1 LKEEKPLENNKAR
14 LEGGW
19 TLANH
24 ILVSFHIAFILSL
37 FNLPLEIVGTWSVLC
52 FVFAS
57 YDTVISA
64 FFWFSVAIIA
74 IGIHERGHFIAAVK
88 QKVLTSK
95 YLPEAEKKLNGS
107 FFTRILYNICM
118 VLKIPFG
125 KCDGVK
131 REGLTYYSENPF
143 NLAVAAS
150 GPRASRNT
158 ARIALPLSIVFLTF
172 GLLIFCDIFS
182 LFATISI
189 YLGRWF
195 FGIGAVT
202 FLDYKVADPG
212 KFKEFE
218 EREKVAKDLADKI
231 TTPSPWA
238 TMAGE
243 IKIYMAR
250 NRLQEIQYNGTILKA
265 PWQFRNCGMGGRH
278 TEKQYP
284 ESNVSM
290 QEMMFVPLC
299 AKSYEEAQEITIA
312 LQTRLQQ
319 FIDMTEGCRVMG
331 VGLEG
336 GIAPYISKKPDDKV
350 PSLTLWRMAL
360 TTIEQCGYRPGRD
373 VAIALD
379 PAASELSIAYRKD
392 HNQPDAIGM
401 YLFWRDAERVV
412 MTNDELLDI
421 YIKAIEEG
429 IPIISIEDGF
439 DEHDNDAWRKM
450 MKRLNDVIFIIGD
463 DNITTN
469 DASIEKAADS
479 NEINSALIKINQI
492 GTPTECILAILVALG
507 KGLYVVPS
515 HRSKSPNDDIEAH
528 IALACGALGLKAG
541 GGANTERLFKYNAI
555 TKLFKKYAKVGE
567 LSTNQDS
574 LSANKMAKKFFSEL
588 VITDIDPY
596 EEPTNAGIPT
606 VGAMSAMALPGDN
619 RKYTATGATPLG
631 TSAGTGE
638 AIHLV
643 DEIIRPSIIIERY
656 PECFVR
662 TKDGNYMFKDTISLE
677 KIEGKND
684 TELLKTYKR
693 SKRFNGKGCL
703 NAVENVEKIIASA
716 FIGKKILDLS
726 ILDIDRTLLR
736 LELETAIKADKI
748 RENAS
753 NPEKIA
759 IMQRKGQLGMN
770 AILSVSLSLARLL
783 AIAQGKELWQLLREM
798 LVTTMAKMISAN
810 GGLDLLPNYVAQ
822 KIKVG
827 DDQELWEAIAEQL
840 AFEELVQG
848 LQAVNREKPNIKFYS
863 LLRKQLPVYEV

>member
-1 LKEEKPLENNKAR
+1 MENNKSR

-37 FNLPLEIVGTWSVLC
+37 LNLPADIAGTWSVLA

-57 YDTVISA
+57 YETVISA

-88 QKVLTSK
+88 QQVLNPK
-95 YLPEAEKKLNGS
+95 YLPKAEKKLNAS
-107 FFTRILYNICM
+107 FFMRLIYNISM

-125 KCDGVK
+125 KFGGIK
-131 REGLTYYSENPF
+131 REGLTYYSANPF

-158 ARIALPLSIVFLTF
+158 ARIALPFSVIFLIL
-172 GLLIFCDIFS
+172 GLLIFSNI
-182 LFATISI
+182 FATPIIATLAI

-202 FLDYKVADPG
+202 FLDYRVADPG

-218 EREKVAKDLADKI
+218 AREKRAKELAEKI
-231 TTPSPWA
+231 TVSSPWA

-243 IKIYMAR
+243 IKMKMVK
-250 NRLQEIQYNGTILKA
+250 NRLQEIKYNDIVLRA

-284 ESNVSM
+284 ESNISF

-299 AKSYEEAQEITIA
+299 AKSYEEAQETTVA

-319 FIDMTEGCRVMG
+319 LIGSTEGCRVMG
-331 VGLEG
+331 IGLEG
-336 GIAPYISKKPDDKV
+336 GFAPYISKKPGDKIT
-350 PSLTLWRMAL
+350 SLTLWRMAL
-360 TTIEQCGYRPGRD
+360 TTIEQCGYQPGVD

-379 PAASELSIAYRKD
+379 PAASELSIAYRED
-392 HNQPDAIGM
+392 YNQPDAIGM

-412 MTNDELLDI
+412 MTNDELLEV

-429 IPIISIEDGF
+429 IPIISIEDPF
-439 DEHDNDAWRKM
+439 DEHDNEAWRKM
-450 MKRLNDVIFIIGD
+450 MHRLNDIIFIIGD
-463 DNITTN
+463 DYTTTN
-469 DASIEKAADS
+469 DASIEVAADR
-479 NEINSALIKINQI
+479 NEINTALIKINQI

-507 KGLYVVPS
+507 KGLYIVPS
-515 HRSKSPNDDIEAH
+515 HRSMSPNDDVEAH
-528 IALACGALGLKAG
+528 IALASSALGLKAG
-541 GGANTERLFKYNAI
+541 GGANTERLVKYNAI
-555 TKLFKKYAKVGE
+555 NKFFKKYAK
-567 LSTNQDS
+567 LDNASIDQDS
-574 LSANKMAKKFFSEL
+574 MSMDTVAREFFSKL
-588 VITDIDPY
+588 IITNIDPY
-596 EEPTNAGIPT
+596 EEPTNAGMPT
-606 VGAMSAMALPGDN
+606 VGVTSAMSIPGDS
-619 RKYTATGATPLG
+619 RKYTTTGATSLG

-643 DEIIRPSIIIERY
+643 DEIIHPSSITERY
-656 PECFVR
+656 PELFKS
-662 TKDGNYMFKDTISLE
+662 TEAGNYEFKETIPLQE
-677 KIEGKND
+677 IESKQDSN
-684 TELLKTYKR
+684 LLKAYER
-693 SKRFNGKGCL
+693 SKRFEGKGCL
-703 NAVENVEKIIASA
+703 NAVENVETIIVPA
-716 FIGKKILDLS
+716 FIGKKVLDLS

-736 LELETAIKADKI
+736 LELETAIKRGVI
-748 RENAS
+748 SENA
-753 NPEKIA
+753 PEEQKIA
-759 IMQRKGQLGMN
+759 VMQRKGQLGMN

-783 AIAQGKELWQLLREM
+783 AVAQGNELWRLLREM
-798 LVTTMAKMISAN
+798 LVTTMAKTISAN

-827 DDQELWEAIAEQL
+827 DDQELWEVIAEHL
-840 AFEELVQG
+840 TFEELVQG
-848 LQAVNREKPNIKFYS
+848 LQAVNREKPDVTLYS

>member
-1 LKEEKPLENNKAR
+1 MRNDKSQ

-37 FNLPLEIVGTWSVLC
+37 LNLPAEIAGTWSVLS

-57 YDTVISA
+57 HETVISA

-88 QKVLTSK
+88 QKVLNPK
-95 YLPEAEKKLNGS
+95 YLPEAEKKLNDS
-107 FFTRILYNICM
+107 FFKSLLFNISM
-118 VLKIPFG
+118 MLKIPFG
-125 KCDGVK
+125 KFNGVK
-131 REGLTYYSENPF
+131 REGLTYYSDNPF

-158 ARIALPLSIVFLTF
+158 ARIALPFSIVFLIL
-172 GLLIFCDIFS
+172 GLLISYPIFTS
-182 LFATISI
+182 FMLATLAI

-195 FGIGAVT
+195 FAIGAVT
-202 FLDYKVADPG
+202 FLDFKVADPG

-218 EREKVAKDLADKI
+218 EREKRAKELADKI
-231 TTPSPWA
+231 TTSSPWA
-238 TMAGE
+238 TMARE
-243 IKIYMAR
+243 IKMKMIK
-250 NRLQEIQYNGTILKA
+250 NRLQEIQYNDLLLRT

-284 ESNVSM
+284 ESNISM
-290 QEMMFVPLC
+290 QEMMFIPLC
-299 AKSYEEAQEITIA
+299 AESYEEAQEITIA

-319 FIDMTEGCRVMG
+319 LIDSTEGCRVMG

-336 GIAPYISKKPDDKV
+336 GIAPYISKKPDDKI

-360 TTIEQCGYRPGRD
+360 TTIEQCGYRPGID

-392 HNQPDAIGM
+392 YNHPDAIGM
-401 YLFWRDAERVV
+401 YLFWRDPERVV
-412 MTNDELLDI
+412 MNNDELLEV
-421 YIKAIEEG
+421 YINAIAEG
-429 IPIISIEDGF
+429 IPIISIEDPF
-439 DEHDNDAWRKM
+439 DEHDKEAWRM
-450 MKRLNDVIFIIGD
+450 MMDRLNDIIFIIGD

-469 DASIEKAADS
+469 DASIETAADRK
-479 NEINSALIKINQI
+479 EINSALIKINQI
-492 GTPTECILAILVALG
+492 GTPSECILAILVALG
-507 KGLYVVPS
+507 KELFVVPS

-528 IALACGALGLKAG
+528 IALACCAIGLKAG

-555 TKLFKKYAKVGE
+555 TKLFKKYTKLGE
-567 LSTNQDS
+567 PSTNQDS
-574 LSANKMAKKFFSEL
+574 LSANTKAKEFFSDL
-588 VITDIDPY
+588 IITNIDPF

-606 VGAMSAMALPGDN
+606 VGVMSAMGLPDDN

-643 DEIIRPSIIIERY
+643 DKVIHPSTIIERH
-656 PECFVR
+656 PECFDQ
-662 TKDGNYMFKDTISLE
+662 TKDGNYAFKDTISLKE
-677 KIEGKND
+677 IESKKD
-684 TELLKTYKR
+684 TELLKIYKK
-693 SKRFNGKGCL
+693 SKRFDGKGCL
-703 NAVENVEKIIASA
+703 NAVENVEKIIAPA

-726 ILDIDRTLLR
+726 IFDIDRALLR
-736 LELETAIKADKI
+736 LELETAIKRGKI
-748 RENAS
+748 SENAS
-753 NPEKIA
+753 DSEKIA

-783 AIAQGKELWQLLREM
+783 AVAQGKELWQLLREM
-798 LVTTMAKMISAN
+798 LVTTMAKTISAN
-810 GGLDLLPNYVAQ
+810 GGLDLLSNKVVQ

-827 DDQELWEAIAEQL
+827 DDQELWEAIAVQL
-840 AFEELVQG
+840 TLEELIQG
-848 LQAVNREKPNIKFYS
+848 LQAVNREKSNVKLYS